1 MCIALLCTSHP
12 DYPFILLNN
21 RDEYLTRPTAR
32 ATFWDPPNSHV
43 LGGRDLQR
51 AIRGTWLGIT
61 KQGRLAVLTNY
72 REQGQE
78 VSGLKSRGAMVN
90 SFLTQPPDSVETT
103 EEFAK
108 RLVEEVGVTD
118 VGGFSLV
125 FGRLAPFESAKGR
138 KGLAIV
144 SNRSEHVGDV
154 TWVAEGPGEVH
165 GLSNSF
171 FGDRSWPKVVQ
182 GERKLERLV
191 RENVEAKAGKQDLID
206 RLVGLLSLNTL
217 PKRKEGED
225 WDTYLYQLRNSILI
239 PKIGGED
246 IESKAADSIAAA
258 DSKEEVV
265 VISGN
270 GHYATQK
277 QTVILVDKKGTVT
290 FIEKTLYDED
300 CRPLENS
307 KEEFTFDIEGWGN

>member
-1 MCIALLCTSHP
+1 MYVANIPLTTVQPQINALTKSQ
-12 DYPFILLNN
+12 
-21 RDEYLTRPTAR
+21 EYLTRPTAK
-32 ATFWDPPNSHV
+32 AAFWDPPNTHV

-51 AIRGTWLGIT
+51 EIRGTWLGMT

-90 SFLTQPPDSVETT
+90 SFLTQPPNSVETT

-125 FGRLAPFESAKGR
+125 FGRLAPFESQKER

-144 SNRSEHVGDV
+144 SNRSEDLRDV
-154 TWVAEGPGEVH
+154 SWLAEKPGEVH

-171 FGDRSWPKVVQ
+171 FGDKSWPKVVQ
-182 GERKLERLV
+182 GEKKLQETI
-191 RENVEAKAGKQDLID
+191 RENVERGAGKQDLIE
-206 RLVGLLSLNTL
+206 RSFGLLSLDTL

-246 IESKAADSIAAA
+246 IESKSADSIAAA
-258 DSKEEVV
+258 DSKEKVV
-265 VISGN
+265 VTSGN

-300 CRPLENS
+300 CQPLEDS
-307 KEEFTFDIEGWGN
+307 KEEFTFDIEGWGD